1 MRTLFLTSGG
11 LNEKTAE
18 LFWKCIGKDPIN
30 TKAILV
36 PSAAAGNDGAREGFI
51 MCIEH
56 LMHMGIPLNNI
67 LVYNLEFLFSD
78 GYQRTFSSYI
88 NDIPVQFRLMTAEE
102 LNQYDLIVFCG
113 GNAYTL
119 LSEVNRTG
127 FSKPLKQAVENGLVY
142 LGISAGSMIA
152 AGNYADGLGYLANP
166 IIPHAKNECPYG
178 EIQGNTLIELA
189 DGQTIFINGD
199 EQKII

>member
-102 LNQYDLIVFCG
+102 LNQYDLIVF
-113 GNAYTL
+113 A
-119 LSEVNRTG
+119 
-127 FSKPLKQAVENGLVY
+127 AV
-142 LGISAGSMIA
+142 M
-152 AGNYADGLGYLANP
+152 P
-166 IIPHAKNECPYG
+166 IH
-178 EIQGNTLIELA
+178 
-189 DGQTIFINGD
+189 F
-199 EQKII
+199 

>member
-11 LNEKTAE
+11 LNEKAAE

-51 MCIEH
+51 MCIER

-78 GYQRTFSSYI
+78 GYQSTFSSYI

-119 LSEVNRTG
+119 LSEVNRLFKTAKTG
-127 FSKPLKQAVENGLVY
+127 NRERIGVFRNQCRQYDRCWKL
-142 LGISAGSMIA
+142 
-152 AGNYADGLGYLANP
+152 
-166 IIPHAKNECPYG
+166 C
-178 EIQGNTLIELA
+178 
-189 DGQTIFINGD
+189 
-199 EQKII
+199 